1 MYDYTNSDSYA
12 PSATTLS
19 AKIKNII
26 EQQFPL
32 LHPDIINNAINHA
45 TNEYQ
50 QYLHN
55 NILKYR
61 EVSDEEAANF
71 FFNLVMER
79 IREYNRIQ
87 FEILKSFMLAHQRH
101 NHAHINLTPNSDL
114 SSGFLKLNSHQQKK
128 IFEENSK
135 QFIPQGLRFQERIAR
150 DAQLET
156 RQAREAR
163 VAQEARDARI
173 IRARAEA
180 KAREDRVDREAKA
193 REARVAQEALE
204 ARIKEARNPGKRT
217 SARAN
222 QRAIAAA
229 IAAAST
235 GSASI
240 GSASI
245 GSTVPVRVQPS
256 ENARQRIERQEAERR
271 ARQEQEP

>member
-1 MYDYTNSDSYA
+1 MYDYPNSDSYA

-26 EQQFPL
+26 EQQFPR

-114 SSGFLKLNSHQQKK
+114 SSGFLTLNSHQQKN

-163 VAQEARDARI
+163 VAQEDRDARI

-180 KAREDRVDREAKA
+180 KAQED
-193 REARVAQEALE
+193 RVAQEALE

-229 IAAAST
+229 I

-240 GSASI
+240 GSAST

>member
-1 MYDYTNSDSYA
+1 MYDYPNSDSYA

-26 EQQFPL
+26 EQQFPR
-32 LHPDIINNAINHA
+32 LHPDIINNAINYA

-87 FEILKSFMLAHQRH
+87 FEILTSFMLAHQRH
-101 NHAHINLTPNSDL
+101 NQAHINLTPNSDL
-114 SSGFLKLNSHQQKK
+114 SSGFLTLNSHQQEK

-163 VAQEARDARI
+163 VAQEDRDARI

-180 KAREDRVDREAKA
+180 KAREDRVDQEAKA

-222 QRAIAAA
+222 QRAKAAA
-229 IAAAST
+229 I
-235 GSASI
+235 GSA
-240 GSASI
+240 AI

-256 ENARQRIERQEAERR
+256 ENAKRRIAIQEAERK